1 VLKGAHIEGSGITP
15 DIEVQWRS
23 PIPHRIRLMDAPV
36 ETEITAAKLQQSCR
50 KCAGSPTRLDLLA
63 GESKQA
69 TRAKQENMMAILRT
83 DTGNQDHKVVPQ
95 NEWIVARAELLRK
108 EKEFTKLRDELG
120 RRRREL
126 PWERVEKPYVFEG
139 PKGKETLSDLFDGR
153 SQLIVYHFMFGPE
166 WKEGCPSCSFL
177 SDHIDGTLAHLN
189 HHDVTLLAVS
199 RAALSKIEGFKKR
212 MGWHFPWVSSFGSDF
227 NFDYHVSA
235 TKEEL
240 AKGEMYYNYRVFK
253 SRGEEQPGIS
263 VFYKDKADSDR
274 IYHTYSSYARGGD
287 LLIGTYNYLD
297 LTPLGRNEINP
308 NHIDWVRHHD
318 KYDDGDSA
326 GSFVDRRT
334 VCPQNP
340 PA

>member
-1 VLKGAHIEGSGITP
+1 
-15 DIEVQWRS
+15 
-23 PIPHRIRLMDAPV
+23 
-36 ETEITAAKLQQSCR
+36 
-50 KCAGSPTRLDLLA
+50 
-63 GESKQA
+63 
-69 TRAKQENMMAILRT
+69 MMATLRT
-83 DTGNQDHKVVPQ
+83 DTGIQDHKVVPQ
-95 NEWIVARAELLRK
+95 SEWIEARTELLRK
-108 EKEFTKLRDELG
+108 EKEFTKLRDELS
-120 RRRREL
+120 RQRREL

-139 PKGKETLSDLFDGR
+139 PKGKETLSDLFNGR
-153 SQLIVYHFMFGPE
+153 SQLVVYHFMFGPE

-189 HHDVTLLAVS
+189 HHDVTLLGVS
-199 RAALSKIEGFKKR
+199 RAPLSKIEAFKRR

-263 VFYKDKADSDR
+263 VFYKDQSDNDR

-297 LTPLGRNEINP
+297 LTPKGRNEINP

-318 KYDDGDSA
+318 KYDDGDATS
-326 GSFVDRRT
+326 
-334 VCPQNP
+334 
-340 PA
+340 

>member
-1 VLKGAHIEGSGITP
+1 
-15 DIEVQWRS
+15 
-23 PIPHRIRLMDAPV
+23 
-36 ETEITAAKLQQSCR
+36 
-50 KCAGSPTRLDLLA
+50 
-63 GESKQA
+63 
-69 TRAKQENMMAILRT
+69 MAILRT

-120 RRRREL
+120 RQRREL

-139 PKGKETLSDLFDGR
+139 PKSKETLSDLFDGR
-153 SQLIVYHFMFGPE
+153 SQLVVYHFMFGPE

-177 SDHIDGTLAHLN
+177 SDHIDGTLARLN

-199 RAALSKIEGFKKR
+199 RAPLSKIEGFKKR

-263 VFYKDKADSDR
+263 VFYKDKADGDR

-326 GSFVDRRT
+326 S
-334 VCPQNP
+334 
-340 PA
+340 AIS

>member
-1 VLKGAHIEGSGITP
+1 
-15 DIEVQWRS
+15 
-23 PIPHRIRLMDAPV
+23 
-36 ETEITAAKLQQSCR
+36 
-50 KCAGSPTRLDLLA
+50 
-63 GESKQA
+63 
-69 TRAKQENMMAILRT
+69 MMATLRT
-83 DTGNQDHKVVPQ
+83 DTGIQDHKVVPQ
-95 NEWIVARAELLRK
+95 SEWIEARTELLRK
-108 EKEFTKLRDELG
+108 EKEFTKLRDELS
-120 RRRREL
+120 RQRREL

-139 PKGKETLSDLFDGR
+139 PKGKETLSDLFNGR
-153 SQLIVYHFMFGPE
+153 SQLVVYHFMFGPE

-199 RAALSKIEGFKKR
+199 RAPLSKIEAFKRR

-263 VFYKDKADSDR
+263 VFYKDQSDNDR

-297 LTPLGRNEINP
+297 LTPKGRNEINP

-318 KYDDGDSA
+318 KYDDGDATS
-326 GSFVDRRT
+326 
-334 VCPQNP
+334 
-340 PA
+340 